1 MEFSLRTWFPIAD
14 YYNERM
20 ESFPEPGLLPTSLTC
35 LKIWFA
41 HCLKT
46 INKKGFRELKSLK
59 ELHIYRC
66 PELWSLPVK
75 GLPPSFEGSLPPSF
89 ETFFMDGCPY
99 LEEKYEWEGN
109 GDLKK
114 IRCIAQS

>member
-1 MEFSLRTWFPIAD
+1 MIQPKLFYWRLLYCGYGVLYSAWFPIAD
-14 YYNERM
+14 YYNE
-20 ESFPEPGLLPTSLTC
+20 
-35 LKIWFA
+35 
-41 HCLKT
+41 H
-46 INKKGFRELKSLK
+46 KKGFRELKSLK

-89 ETFFMDGCPY
+89 ETFFGCPY

-114 IRCIAQS
+114 IRCIAQP